1 MTSVNSGKLREVR
14 PDVAYYT
21 DQIVNVV
28 MLGEP
33 TGDWVLV
40 DAGMPKHGDQILRV
54 CEKRFGENH
63 PPSAIVL
70 THGHFDHVGS
80 ITELLSKWNVP
91 VYAHPFEFPFL
102 TGKTAYPEPD
112 ASVEGGILAKLS
124 FLYPHEAID
133 ISERLKPVPSDHT
146 IPGIGG
152 WRWLHVPGHSP
163 GQIALFRD
171 TDRVLIAGDAFVT
184 VEQDSLYRVL
194 LQKEEV
200 CGPPVYLT
208 ADWHAASRSVERL
221 AALDPE
227 VAITGHGTAMHNS
240 ELKDGLRNLI
250 DRWHEVAVPEH
261 GKWVTD
267 NQVDGID
274 RI

>member
-80 ITELLSKWNVP
+80 ITELLS
-91 VYAHPFEFPFL
+91 H
-102 TGKTAYPEPD
+102 TA
-112 ASVEGGILAKLS
+112 ILITL
-124 FLYPHEAID
+124 E
-133 ISERLKPVPSDHT
+133 
-146 IPGIGG
+146 
-152 WRWLHVPGHSP
+152 
-163 GQIALFRD
+163 
-171 TDRVLIAGDAFVT
+171 
-184 VEQDSLYRVL
+184 VL
-194 LQKEEV
+194 LNY
-200 CGPPVYLT
+200 CRNGMCRFTPTLSS
-208 ADWHAASRSVERL
+208 SRF
-221 AALDPE
+221 
-227 VAITGHGTAMHNS
+227 
-240 ELKDGLRNLI
+240 
-250 DRWHEVAVPEH
+250 
-261 GKWVTD
+261 
-267 NQVDGID
+267 
-274 RI
+274 